1 VADEVETNGKGRKR
15 MEKAQ
20 VVRELLDGCAV
31 AVMRADDGE
40 AAFRAAEAL
49 LAGGVRILEITM
61 TVPGAVEVVRKCR
74 KLQEALVGAGTVLTG
89 ADVTACADA
98 GASFIVSPAFCPDVI
113 EASKRNGLAVMSGA
127 MTPTE
132 ALDGWR
138 AGVDFVKIFPASRL
152 GPKFLSDLRGPF
164 PEMPLAPTGGLTAEN
179 AASYLEAG
187 ASVLGFGSWL
197 VDRRAIAS
205 GRFDVITERAR
216 QVRAAIEKYREE
228 HDE

>member
-1 VADEVETNGKGRKR
+1 MD
-15 MEKAQ
+15 KAQ
-20 VVRELLDGCAV
+20 VVRDLIDGCAV
-31 AVMRADDGE
+31 AVLRASDGE
-40 AAFRAAEAL
+40 AALQAAQAL
-49 LAGGVRILEITM
+49 LEGGVRTLEITM
-61 TVPGAVEVVRKCR
+61 TIPGAVDIVRRCTE
-74 KLQEALVGAGTVLTG
+74 LPGALVGAGTVLAAG
-89 ADVTACADA
+89 DAEACADA

-113 EASKRNGLAVMSGA
+113 EVAKREGLAVMSGA

-164 PEMPLAPTGGLTAEN
+164 PDMPLAPTGGLTAEN

-197 VDRRAIAS
+197 VDHTSIAS
-205 GRFDVITERAR
+205 GRFDQISERAR
-216 QVRAAIEKYREE
+216 AVRDAITRYREE
-228 HDE
+228 HDD